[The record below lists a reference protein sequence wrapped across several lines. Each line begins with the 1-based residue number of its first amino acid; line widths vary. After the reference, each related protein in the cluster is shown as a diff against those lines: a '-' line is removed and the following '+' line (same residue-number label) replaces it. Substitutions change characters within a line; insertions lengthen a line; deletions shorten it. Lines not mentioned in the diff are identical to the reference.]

1 MINVD
6 DNISARLRDL
16 IETAENVV
24 ITAHMSPDGD
34 AMGSSL
40 GLWHVLKSMGKKA
53 TVVVP
58 DDITR
63 QLAFLP
69 GFKEVV
75 VYCRNK
81 AAASGV
87 VKDAELIFCLDYND
101 FARIDQLAPSVEQSQ
116 AKKVMID
123 HHLNPSGE
131 CDLTISSP
139 GHSSTCML
147 LFEVLNAIGLGD
159 KIDKN
164 AAECILTGMMT
175 DTGNFSYNANDPDI
189 YPVIGELIRK
199 GADKNTL
206 NKRLFDTFSESHLRI
221 NAYAIYKKMKVFKEY
236 GAALITLTRD
246 ELNMHHYSR
255 GDTEGLVNRP
265 LAIPG
270 IVYSVFLREEER
282 YIKVSMR
289 SVGNFPCDEICSKY
303 FNGGGHLNA
312 AGGEF
317 PGSMAQCVEV
327 FKSILPANKKQ
338 YIDRKRGKA

>member
-1 MINVD
+1 MINLDENTVIRLQSLID
-6 DNISARLRDL
+6 GADNI
-16 IETAENVV
+16 V

-40 GLWHVLKSMGKKA
+40 GLRSVLLSIGKKA
-53 TVVVP
+53 TVLVP
-58 DDITR
+58 DDITK
-63 QLAFLP
+63 QLSFLP
-69 GFKEVV
+69 GYKETV

-81 AAASGV
+81 AKATEIINGA
-87 VKDAELIFCLDYND
+87 DLIFCLDYND
-101 FARIDQLAPSVEQSQ
+101 LHRIDQLAPAVES
-116 AKKVMID
+116 ARATKVMID
-123 HHLNPSGE
+123 HHLDPSDQ
-131 CDLTISSP
+131 CDITISYP
-139 GHSSTCML
+139 DHSSTCML
-147 LFEVLNAIGLGD
+147 LYEVLVAIGLGD
-159 KIDKN
+159 RIGKD
-164 AAECILTGMMT
+164 AANCILTGMMT
-175 DTGNFSYNANDPDI
+175 DTGNFSYNANDPHI
-189 YPVIGELIRK
+189 YPIVGELIGK
-199 GADKNTL
+199 GADKNAL

-246 ELNMHHYSR
+246 ELNMHHYTR

-289 SVGNFPCDEICSKY
+289 SVGDFPCDQICSKY

-317 PGSMAQCVEV
+317 PGSMAQAEEV
-327 FKSILPANKKQ
+327 LRSILPTNKKQ
-338 YIDRKRGKA
+338 YIDKKK

>member
-1 MINVD
+1 MIQID
-6 DNISARLRDL
+6 DTTKDGLRAL
-16 IETAENVV
+16 IETSGNVV

-40 GLWHVLKSMGKKA
+40 ALYHVLRSLGKTA

-58 DDITR
+58 DDVTK
-63 QLAFLP
+63 QLSFLP
-69 GFKEVV
+69 GFRDVV

-81 AAASGV
+81 AAATEIVANAG
-87 VKDAELIFCLDYND
+87 LIFCLDYND
-101 FARIDQLAPSVEQSQ
+101 MARIDLLAPAVEASA

-123 HHLNPSGE
+123 HHLYPSDQ
-131 CDLTISSP
+131 CDITVSSP
-139 GHSSTCML
+139 EHSSTCML
-147 LFEVLNAIGLGD
+147 LFEVLTVIGLAD
-159 KIDKN
+159 KIGAD
-164 AAECILTGMMT
+164 AANCILTGMMT

-189 YPVIGELIRK
+189 YPIVGELIRK
-199 GADKNTL
+199 GADKNKL
-206 NKRLFDTFSESHLRI
+206 NKLLFDTFSESHLRI
-221 NAYAIYKKMKVFKEY
+221 NAYAIYKKMKIFKEY

-246 ELNMHHYSR
+246 ELNIHHYSR

-289 SVGNFPCDEICSKY
+289 SVGDFPCDEICSKY
-303 FNGGGHLNA
+303 FNGGGHQNA

-317 PGSMAQCVEV
+317 PGSMEQAVEV
-327 FKSILPANKKQ
+327 LKSILPSNKKQ
-338 YIDRKRGKA
+338 YIDKKRK

>member
-1 MINVD
+1 MIYID
-6 DNISARLRDL
+6 DITTDSLRTL
-16 IETAENVV
+16 IETSDNMV

-34 AMGSSL
+34 AMGSTL
-40 GLWHVLKSMGKKA
+40 ALYHVLKSIGKTV

-58 DDITR
+58 DDVTK
-63 QLAFLP
+63 QLSFLP
-69 GFKEVV
+69 GFKEVT

-81 AAASGV
+81 ATATETVRNAG
-87 VKDAELIFCLDYND
+87 LIFCLDYND
-101 FARIDQLAPSVEQSQ
+101 FGRIDQLAPAVEASS

-123 HHLNPSGE
+123 HHLNPSDK
-131 CDLTISSP
+131 CDVTISSP

-147 LFEVLNAIGLGD
+147 LFEVLTCIGLGD
-159 KIDKN
+159 KISSE
-164 AAECILTGMMT
+164 AANCILTGMMT

-189 YPVIGELIRK
+189 YPIVGELIKK
-199 GADKNTL
+199 GADKNKL
-206 NKRLFDTFSESHLRI
+206 NKLLFDTFSESHLRI

-246 ELNMHHYSR
+246 ELNIHHYSR

-289 SVGNFPCDEICSKY
+289 SVGDFPCDEICSKY
-303 FNGGGHLNA
+303 FNGGGHQNA

-317 PGSMAQCVEV
+317 PGSMAQAVEV
-327 FKSILPANKKQ
+327 FKSILPTNKKQ
-338 YIDRKRGKA
+338 YINKKKK